1 MTSMTTTTS
10 PTGAIN
16 NGPAV
21 DTQHHCSLK
30 KNKPK
35 QQLCWNPT
43 GYHKLN
49 LETSRWYNVNKL
61 ILMMAQERTATNLAL
76 SLAVFAWRYLWQ
88 SSIEI
93 AHRIKNTNLIM
104 QHQLLVQRRK
114 KKKDGSNCGKNPR
127 KMQWKDVLR
136 INENYQTVMNL
147 AQLNQMGNTNK
158 KKSYLLLKLKKYLV
172 AYIHIFVSKKSI
184 IKCV

>member
-30 KNKPK
+30 KKKPK

-114 KKKDGSNCGKNPR
+114 KKKDGSNCGKNPI